1 MKYECLQI
9 TFTFTLQVLIVAE
22 ESSVKRVISGGE
34 QVDVG
39 QGQQQEE
46 HSNLEKG
53 FRKMNTIPFD
63 EAFIRVSINFLA
75 MTSSMCLVRTKRM
88 NILSCVLTSL

>member
-1 MKYECLQI
+1 MKYEFLQI
-9 TFTFTLQVLIVAE
+9 TFTFSLQVLIVAE

-39 QGQQQEE
+39 QGQQQEK

-53 FRKMNTIPFD
+53 FRNMNTAPLD
-63 EAFIRVSINFLA
+63 KAFMRV
-75 MTSSMCLVRTKRM
+75 
-88 NILSCVLTSL
+88 

>member
-9 TFTFTLQVLIVAE
+9 TFTFSLQVLIVAE

-53 FRKMNTIPFD
+53 FRKMNTILFD
-63 EAFIRVSINFLA
+63 GAFIRVSIKFLA
-75 MTSSMCLVRTKRM
+75 MTSSMCLVMTKRM
-88 NILSCVLTSL
+88 NLLSCVLRSL

>member
-1 MKYECLQI
+1 MKCLQI
-9 TFTFTLQVLIVAE
+9 TFTFSLQVLIVAE

-46 HSNLEKG
+46 HSNQFQEGLCKNGSQFHARHLE
-53 FRKMNTIPFD
+53 
-63 EAFIRVSINFLA
+63 LL
-75 MTSSMCLVRTKRM
+75 SM
-88 NILSCVLTSL
+88 IH

>member
-1 MKYECLQI
+1 MKYEFLQI
-9 TFTFTLQVLIVAE
+9 TFTFSLQVLIVAE

-34 QVDVG
+34 QVDIG

-53 FRKMNTIPFD
+53 FRKMNTVPLD
-63 EAFIRVSINFLA
+63 KAFIRVSTNKSKLA
-75 MTSSMCLVRTKRM
+75 NL
-88 NILSCVLTSL
+88 LFWQ

>member
-39 QGQQQEE
+39 QRQQQEE
-46 HSNLEKG
+46 HSNLE
-53 FRKMNTIPFD
+53 
-63 EAFIRVSINFLA
+63 
-75 MTSSMCLVRTKRM
+75 
-88 NILSCVLTSL
+88 

>member
-9 TFTFTLQVLIVAE
+9 TFTFSLQVLIVAE

-34 QVDVG
+34 QIDIG
-39 QGQQQEE
+39 QGQQQED

-53 FRKMNTIPFD
+53 FRNMNTAHLD
-63 EAFIRVSINFLA
+63 KAFMRV
-75 MTSSMCLVRTKRM
+75 
-88 NILSCVLTSL
+88 

>member
-1 MKYECLQI
+1 MKYEFLQI
-9 TFTFTLQVLIVAE
+9 TFTFSLQVLIVAE

-53 FRKMNTIPFD
+53 FRNMNTAPLD
-63 EAFIRVSINFLA
+63 KAFMRV
-75 MTSSMCLVRTKRM
+75 
-88 NILSCVLTSL
+88 

>member
-1 MKYECLQI
+1 MKYEFLQI
-9 TFTFTLQVLIVAE
+9 TFTFSLQVLIVAE

-46 HSNLEKG
+46 HSNLEKR
-53 FRKMNTIPFD
+53 FQKHEHSTLRQ
-63 EAFIRVSINFLA
+63 
-75 MTSSMCLVRTKRM
+75 
-88 NILSCVLTSL
+88 SLHASLDKQI